1 MNKFHAFYLDNVLLV
16 RLINKQTDNTK
27 KEGDIT
33 LLYSGDTL
41 IGYNIFNIQL
51 DLPKGLLDY
60 NKEVETLVND
70 RLSKINQ
77 GPLEMEDVKSYF
89 KVGYVKECEKHPDSN
104 KLSVTQIDFGTGD
117 LSQVVCGASNIA
129 QGQKVVVAQPGAVL
143 NDGTWIGKGKLLKVD
158 SNGMVCSAKEL
169 GLAKESQGILVLED
183 NVQVGSRFFNEN

>member
-16 RLINKQTDNTK
+16 RMVNKQTDHTK

-33 LLYSGDTL
+33 LLYNGETL
-41 IGYNIFNIQL
+41 IGYNIFNVEL

-60 NKEVETLVND
+60 NKDVERLVNE
-70 RLSKINQ
+70 RLAKINQ
-77 GPLEMEDVKSYF
+77 EPLEMEDVQSYF
-89 KVGYVKECEKHPDSN
+89 RVGFVKECEKHPDSN
-104 KLSVTQIDFGTGD
+104 KLSVTQIDFGNGD
-117 LSQVVCGASNIA
+117 LSQVVCGASNIT

-169 GLAKESQGILVLED
+169 GLSKESQGILVLEED
-183 NVQVGSRFFNEN
+183 AVVGSRFFNEN